1 MRITAIIVDDEPV
14 LCENLRN
21 MLAEQ
26 WPELSIIATAG
37 DGNKAM
43 QLALKLRPDIAFLDI
58 RMPERTG
65 LETASKIGDFCRIIF
80 VTAYD
85 EYAIEAFEKQAVD
98 YLLKPITAERL
109 AKTVARLKKD
119 LRKNNILP
127 TTLLEELLHKR
138 NGVIPSPSYLQWVKA
153 GSGDR
158 VRLISVDDVCYFQSE
173 DKYTKVVTSSGEEL
187 IRTSIKQLAESL
199 NPEQFWRIHRATIVK
214 VSNIKHATRS
224 YSGRY
229 RIELNS
235 HDTILTSSR
244 TYAYRFK
251 QM

>member
-26 WPELSIIATAG
+26 WPELSVIGIAG
-37 DGNKAM
+37 DGNKAVR
-43 QLALKLRPDIAFLDI
+43 LALKLRPDIVFLDI
-58 RMPERTG
+58 RMPEKTG
-65 LETASKIGDFCRIIF
+65 LETAARIGDFCRIIF
-80 VTAYD
+80 VTAHD
-85 EYAIEAFEKQAVD
+85 EYAVEAFEKQAVD
-98 YLLKPITAERL
+98 YLLKPVTAERL
-109 AKTVARLKKD
+109 ARTVARLKKD

-127 TTLLEELLHKR
+127 TTVPEELLHNR
-138 NGVIPSPSYLQWVKA
+138 NGVIPSSSYLQWVKA

-187 IRTSIKQLAESL
+187 IRTSIKQLAEFL
-199 NPEQFWRIHRATIVK
+199 DPEQFWRIHRATIVK
-214 VSNIKHATRS
+214 VSNIKHAIRS

-244 TYAYRFK
+244 TYAYLFK